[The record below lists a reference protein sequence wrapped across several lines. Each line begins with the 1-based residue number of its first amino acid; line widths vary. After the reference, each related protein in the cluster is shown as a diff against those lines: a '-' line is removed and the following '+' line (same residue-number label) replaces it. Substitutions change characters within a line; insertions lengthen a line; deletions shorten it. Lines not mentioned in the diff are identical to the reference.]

1 MHKIILFQLTV
12 VSIVFAFGEDSGY
25 NSVDEQFYDN
35 GNIKHQR
42 TYKDGFANGKWV
54 HFYKNGNVWV
64 ESNYQNGIKTGTWIT
79 YYESGKEW
87 TNGNYINNKRSGE
100 WIFYNKDGTVFE
112 KKKY

>member
-1 MHKIILFQLTV
+1 MIIRFQLSV
-12 VSIVFAFGEDSGY
+12 VLMVFAFGEGRGY
-25 NSVDEQFYDN
+25 LFVDEQLYDN

-54 HFYKNGNVWV
+54 HYYKNGNVWV

-87 TNGNYINNKRSGE
+87 TIGSYVNNERSGE
-100 WIFYNKDGTVFE
+100 WIFYNQDGTVFE